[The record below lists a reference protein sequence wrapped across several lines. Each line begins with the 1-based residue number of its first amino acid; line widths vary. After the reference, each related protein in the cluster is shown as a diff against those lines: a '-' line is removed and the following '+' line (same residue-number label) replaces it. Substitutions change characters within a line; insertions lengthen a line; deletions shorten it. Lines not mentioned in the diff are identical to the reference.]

1 MTAATGAL
9 HEDGLADTADGL
21 WGGATPERRI
31 EIMRDSG
38 TGAYGVLALVFSV
51 GLRTAA
57 LANIVMVEGSWR
69 AAAVLIGVAAPS
81 RVVLPP
87 GMRGLPRAS
96 QIGSAP
102 VGTPGTKAELVCR
115 LLVGKQ

>member
-57 LANIVMVEGSWR
+57 LANIVMVEGSLR
-69 AAAVLIGVAAPS
+69 AAAALIGVAALS
-81 RVVLPP
+81 RAEI
-87 GMRGLPRAS
+87 GRAS
-96 QIGSAP
+96 RW
-102 VGTPGTKAELVCR
+102 ERVCQY
-115 LLVGKQ
+115 V